1 MRVRDRMYFEPR
13 VITETGH
20 LNWYNERYSSDE
32 LMRHAETTVYV
43 RDNGK
48 RLYVYALT
56 MDDGTIAMLKVIDEL
71 DKKTENTCYG
81 YKFHRID
88 TEKEEEL
95 LKKIKKCKTDLQ
107 STSSSKRQRDLNKC
121 LRKLHKELKRV
132 RRNVS

>member
-56 MDDGTIAMLKVIDEL
+56 MDDGTIAMLKVIDGL

-81 YKFHRID
+81 YKFHGID
-88 TEKEEEL
+88 TEKEQEL
-95 LKKIKKCKTDLQ
+95 LKKIKQCKTDLQ
-107 STSSSKRQRDLNKC
+107 STSSLKRQRDLNKY